1 MSSLFSHKNIH
12 KWAVLSVA
20 QCFQE
25 FRFSL
30 SFLFTTCCLI
40 DFIPHVCP
48 FTWGFKVAATDPDI
62 MLFPSIDEECI
73 WQGRKWFSRKSQKMA
88 LSRTGYKNMRKSLFH
103 LSPLYSRRWIR
114 KKIRHA
120 FWVNKTYYL
129 QSANVDFHISILHIV
144 QFISTYWWIDGF
156 SALLLIHTQ
165 TASNPFTFSKDRS
178 LLDNIFNPFVFSY
191 IHISQSCRKNKK
203 FPWKWNKKQ
212 KKQSRV

>member
-1 MSSLFSHKNIH
+1 MRFQGGCHRPRH
-12 KWAVLSVA
+12 HAVSKHRWRVHMTGKKMV
-20 QCFQE
+20 FQ
-25 FRFSL
+25 
-30 SFLFTTCCLI
+30 
-40 DFIPHVCP
+40 
-48 FTWGFKVAATDPDI
+48 KVPENGI
-62 MLFPSIDEECI
+62 VQN
-73 WQGRKWFSRKSQKMA
+73 WVQKS
-88 LSRTGYKNMRKSLFH
+88 MRKSLFH

-203 FPWKWNKKQ
+203 FP
-212 KKQSRV
+212 